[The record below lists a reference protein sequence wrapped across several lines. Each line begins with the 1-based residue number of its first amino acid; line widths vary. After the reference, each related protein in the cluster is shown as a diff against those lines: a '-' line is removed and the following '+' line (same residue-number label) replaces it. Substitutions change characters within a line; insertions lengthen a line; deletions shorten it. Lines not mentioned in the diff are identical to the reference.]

1 MFSLESQQKAELIS
15 EIAESIKADSVETI
29 DVRSKTV
36 MMDYIVVCSG
46 TSDLHVRSIADRI
59 DDDMR
64 KQKMRPR
71 GIEGRESGWVLLD
84 FGDVVCHVMREEQ
97 RQFYDLETLW
107 KMMPKSENVEA

>member
-1 MFSLESQQKAELIS
+1 MDSKQKAELVRDIADG
-15 EIAESIKADSVETI
+15 IKAESIEVIEVKP
-29 DVRSKTV
+29 KTV

-59 DDDMR
+59 DEEMR
-64 KQKMRPR
+64 KLKHRPR

-97 RQFYDLETLW
+97 RQFYDLESLW
-107 KMMPKSENVEA
+107 KMMPSSESVEA